1 MGEKIAGTHNWSGDQ
16 LREKRDCKNEI
27 TQRPR
32 RLENT
37 AINIEG
43 VGEGVKCIKG
53 NADGEKNV
61 EMRRMVDDTDPGN
74 EPLEVLEEEIS
85 VFEKPQ
91 HAEVHANAGDEPD
104 ASGLLSGGFRDS
116 GAEPEIH
123 AGRRKQERGKGRV
136 PRPVENVTRDHEQIL
151 PRIPA
156 PYAPIDGDNDYEE
169 DDESERI
176 KKHSENP
183 KELVC
188 RTQQSIYASHIG
200 GSFLDVVLSP
210 CKIKKRIEWRPNVL

>member
-1 MGEKIAGTHNWSGDQ
+1 
-16 LREKRDCKNEI
+16 
-27 TQRPR
+27 
-32 RLENT
+32 
-37 AINIEG
+37 
-43 VGEGVKCIKG
+43 VKCIKG

-136 PRPVENVTRDHEQIL
+136 PRPVENVTRDHEQVL
-151 PRIPA
+151 ACVPRPDA
-156 PYAPIDGDNDYEE
+156 PVERDDDNKKS
-169 DDESERI
+169 DEGERI
-176 KKHSENP
+176 EKHDATR
-183 KELVC
+183 LL
-188 RTQQSIYASHIG
+188 I
-200 GSFLDVVLSP
+200 
-210 CKIKKRIEWRPNVL
+210 